1 MWDISTQEVCFAYGG
16 KINILNNMS
25 ISIRKHSFSAVMGP
39 NGCGKSTFIRNILNF
54 YTPQKGSIEIR
65 GINIKGMKPTEMA
78 KIVSFIPQKSSL
90 SADLTVRDLIM
101 MGRVVHIKN
110 KWIGFTRHDKEIA
123 DNLVEQLNLEKFA
136 DRSALSLSGGEF
148 QRVLLARA
156 LAQEPEILLLDE
168 PTSSLDMKYCM
179 EIMAI
184 VRELTVKKEL
194 TALAVLH
201 DLNMTAMYCSDIF
214 FMKDGSVR
222 YHGTP
227 RQVYTSEIIK
237 DIYGIDA
244 LILKTEEGTPFI
256 VPKTHPAIPAKKEK
270 EMAYV

>member
-1 MWDISTQEVCFAYGG
+1 MWDISTKELCFAYGG
-16 KINILNNMS
+16 KINILDNMNVS
-25 ISIRKHSFSAVMGP
+25 IQKHSFSAVMGP

-54 YTPQKGSIEIR
+54 YIPQKGSIEIR
-65 GINIKGMKPTEMA
+65 GINIKGMKQAEMA

-90 SADLTVRDLIM
+90 SADLTVMDLIM

-110 KWIGFTRHDKEIA
+110 KWVGFAKHDKEIA
-123 DNLVEQLNLEKFA
+123 EHLIKKLNLEKFA
-136 DRSALSLSGGEF
+136 NRSALSLSGGEF

-184 VRELTVKKEL
+184 VKELTAKKEL

-201 DLNMTAMYCSDIF
+201 DLNMTAMFCSEIF

-227 RQVYTSEIIK
+227 QQVYTREIIK

-244 LILKTEEGTPFI
+244 TILKTDEGIPFI
-256 VPKTHPAIPAKKEK
+256 VPKTHPAISAKKEK